1 MSKNKKYHQLYDRL
15 LQEVELLHERIKVGI
30 RQGLKMLV
38 IVPLLFML
46 VMFLTQG
53 SKGIFLVLWIV
64 STFVIAAFL
73 IALEYVDHGIQ
84 KRLEEITGMENA
96 LPEDSIMPDIP
107 DIDIEELR
115 LIAQERRSQLP
126 LHKLKEKLASEEAK
140 DEPEVETPKEAE
152 PAAEA
157 PIAAEKTAEEKA
169 AETEE
174 AVPTGEAPVIAAAA
188 AEETPADDE
197 GDDSIVVSPII
208 VEETAEPEPTV
219 DAPFIFEESAKM
231 KPENEGAETPFT
243 FDETAKVEPGTGSGE
258 SEKEDAE
265 DVVKV

>member
-15 LQEVELLHERIKVGI
+15 LQEVEMLHERIKVGI

-84 KRLEEITGMENA
+84 KRLEEITGMENELPDDSLMPEIE
-96 LPEDSIMPDIP
+96 LPE
-107 DIDIEELR
+107 IDIEELR
-115 LIAQERRSQLP
+115 LAAQERRSQLP
-126 LHKLKEKLASEEAK
+126 LRKLKEKLANGDASADTGE
-140 DEPEVETPKEAE
+140 
-152 PAAEA
+152 
-157 PIAAEKTAEEKA
+157 TAEE
-169 AETEE
+169 
-174 AVPTGEAPVIAAAA
+174 A
-188 AEETPADDE
+188 AEEEAAQE
-197 GDDSIVVSPII
+197 AAEPII
-208 VEETAEPEPTV
+208 E
-219 DAPFIFEESAKM
+219 APFIFEELPEEKAAEAEALEAEMAEAIAESAAKAVQD
-231 KPENEGAETPFT
+231 AEPAA
-243 FDETAKVEPGTGSGE
+243 DEVPAS
-258 SEKEDAE
+258 SEKAGETEDTE

>member
-84 KRLEEITGMENA
+84 KRLEEITGMENT
-96 LPEDSIMPDIP
+96 LPEDSIMPDIELP
-107 DIDIEELR
+107 EIDIEELR
-115 LIAQERRSQLP
+115 LIAQDRRNQLP
-126 LHKLKEKLASEEAK
+126 LHKLKEKLA
-140 DEPEVETPKEAE
+140 AE
-152 PAAEA
+152 D
-157 PIAAEKTAEEKA
+157 
-169 AETEE
+169 
-174 AVPTGEAPVIAAAA
+174 TGEAPEESAEAEAVQEA
-188 AEETPADDE
+188 AEP
-197 GDDSIVVSPII
+197 I
-208 VEETAEPEPTV
+208 VE
-219 DAPFIFEESAKM
+219 APFIFEELPDEKAEA
-231 KPENEGAETPFT
+231 PEELEPELAEAMAEGAAEAVQAADEVSSGDEKAGET
-243 FDETAKVEPGTGSGE
+243 
-258 SEKEDAE
+258 EDAE

>member
-15 LQEVELLHERIKVGI
+15 LEEVKLLHERIKVGI
-30 RQGLKMLV
+30 RQGLKMLI
-38 IVPLLFML
+38 IVPLLFMV

-84 KRLEEITGMENA
+84 KRLEEITGMENE
-96 LPEDSIMPDIP
+96 LPDDSLMPELP

-126 LHKLKEKLASEEAK
+126 LHKLKEKLAAGEASEIAEEAA
-140 DEPEVETPKEAE
+140 EEEAAQAEEAE
-152 PAAEA
+152 P
-157 PIAAEKTAEEKA
+157 
-169 AETEE
+169 
-174 AVPTGEAPVIAAAA
+174 
-188 AEETPADDE
+188 
-197 GDDSIVVSPII
+197 II
-208 VEETAEPEPTV
+208 E
-219 DAPFIFEESAKM
+219 APFIFEELPAVEA
-231 KPENEGAETPFT
+231 PETELKEAAEEVT
-243 FDETAKVEPGTGSGE
+243 EAAQEAEAVEPEEAAAGE
-258 SEKEDAE
+258 TEDAE

>member
-15 LQEVELLHERIKVGI
+15 LEEVEMLHERIKVGI

-46 VMFLTQG
+46 IMFLTQG

-96 LPEDSIMPDIP
+96 LPEDSIMPEIP

-126 LHKLKEKLASEEAK
+126 LHKLKEKLAAEEAHT
-140 DEPEVETPKEAE
+140 EAEEVSEAE
-152 PAAEA
+152 PPKDEE
-157 PIAAEKTAEEKA
+157 PI
-169 AETEE
+169 
-174 AVPTGEAPVIAAAA
+174 VEAPVIAAAA
-188 AEETPADDE
+188 AEEKAAEAEEAEP
-197 GDDSIVVSPII
+197 IVVSTII
-208 VEETAEPEPTV
+208 VEEAAAAEETEPTGEAPFV
-219 DAPFIFEESAKM
+219 IEKNAEAEDNDAPFIFEESAKM
-231 KPENEGAETPFT
+231 NPEDEDAETPFT
-243 FDETAKVEPGTGSGE
+243 FDESAKAESGSSK

>member
-84 KRLEEITGMENA
+84 KRLEEITGMENT
-96 LPEDSIMPDIP
+96 LPEDSIMPDIELP
-107 DIDIEELR
+107 EIDIEELR
-115 LIAQERRSQLP
+115 LIAQDRRNQLP
-126 LHKLKEKLASEEAK
+126 LHKLKEKLA
-140 DEPEVETPKEAE
+140 AE
-152 PAAEA
+152 D
-157 PIAAEKTAEEKA
+157 
-169 AETEE
+169 
-174 AVPTGEAPVIAAAA
+174 TGEAPEESAEAEAVQEA
-188 AEETPADDE
+188 AEP
-197 GDDSIVVSPII
+197 I
-208 VEETAEPEPTV
+208 VEV
-219 DAPFIFEESAKM
+219 PFIFEELPDEKAEA
-231 KPENEGAETPFT
+231 PEELEPELAEAMAEGAAEAVQAADEVSAGDEKVGET
-243 FDETAKVEPGTGSGE
+243 
-258 SEKEDAE
+258 EDTE

>member
-15 LQEVELLHERIKVGI
+15 LQEVEMLHKRIKIGI

-96 LPEDSIMPDIP
+96 LPDDSVMPEIELP
-107 DIDIEELR
+107 EIDIEELR

-126 LHKLKEKLASEEAK
+126 LHKLKEKLANEDAHEEVSEAEAPAK
-140 DEPEVETPKEAE
+140 AE
-152 PAAEA
+152 PAAA
-157 PIAAEKTAEEKA
+157 ATVIAEKTAEEKK
-169 AETEE
+169 AE
-174 AVPTGEAPVIAAAA
+174 P
-188 AEETPADDE
+188 E
-197 GDDSIVVSPII
+197 GDEPIVVSPVI
-208 VEETAEPEPTV
+208 VEDSAEAEGN
-219 DAPFIFEESAKM
+219 DAPFIFEE
-231 KPENEGAETPFT
+231 
-243 FDETAKVEPGTGSGE
+243 TAKAEPGSGE

>member
-1 MSKNKKYHQLYDRL
+1 MNERDKYHQLYDRL
-15 LQEVELLHERIKVGI
+15 LDEVKRLHELIKVGI

-38 IVPLLFML
+38 IVPLLFMV

-96 LPEDSIMPDIP
+96 LPEDSVMPEIEIP

-126 LHKLKEKLASEEAK
+126 LHKLKEKLANEEAHTEAEEASVA
-140 DEPEVETPKEAE
+140 EPPKEAE
-152 PAAEA
+152 P
-157 PIAAEKTAEEKA
+157 I
-169 AETEE
+169 
-174 AVPTGEAPVIAAAA
+174 VEAPVIEETA
-188 AEETPADDE
+188 AEEALADDE

-219 DAPFIFEESAKM
+219 DAPFIFEESAKL
-231 KPENEGAETPFT
+231 KPEDGDAEAPFT
-243 FDETAKVEPGTGSGE
+243 FDAAAKAEPGSSE